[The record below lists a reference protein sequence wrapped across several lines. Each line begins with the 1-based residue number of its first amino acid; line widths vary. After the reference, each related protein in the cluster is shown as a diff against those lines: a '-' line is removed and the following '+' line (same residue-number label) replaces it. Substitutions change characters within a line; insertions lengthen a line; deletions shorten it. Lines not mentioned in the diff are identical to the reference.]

1 MKSIKPLTLI
11 FISFALI
18 LLSGCSSEEQSLY
31 QPEYSSTPAIKNKV
45 YIFGVHPL
53 HNPKK
58 LFDVYQPLVDYLN
71 ANLGD
76 VKIKLEASRNY
87 PAFDKKLFSGHFDFA
102 LPNPYQTVE
111 STKHGYKIFGKMADD
126 FNFRGI
132 IIVRKDSNIH
142 QVSDLKGKSVSY
154 PAPTALAATMMPQRY
169 LYDHGIDINRDI
181 KNLYVGSQESSIMNA
196 YLKKS
201 AAASTW
207 PPPWIAFQKNRPEVA
222 KKLKVMWQ
230 TKPLPNNGLVAKKNI
245 DSALLNKIAALIFN
259 LHTTQEGQ
267 KILKPM
273 ELSRFEKADD
283 DTYKPV
289 KLFLEKFE
297 KDIRPIRLMHDK

>member
-1 MKSIKPLTLI
+1 MIKIRLTTI
-11 FISFALI
+11 FILFTI
-18 LLSGCSSEEQSLY
+18 VLLSGCDNDKQTAY
-31 QPEYSSTPAIKNKV
+31 KPKYSSTPLTKEKV

-58 LFDVYQPLVDYLN
+58 LFKVYQPLVDYLN
-71 ANLGD
+71 DNLENTT
-76 VKIKLEASRNY
+76 IKLEASRNY

-132 IIVRKDSNIH
+132 ILVRKDSNIH
-142 QVSDLKGKSVSY
+142 KISDLKGKSVSY

-169 LYDHGIDINRDI
+169 LNDHGIDIKKDI

-222 KKLKVMWQ
+222 KHLKVMWR
-230 TKPLPNNGLVAKKNI
+230 TKPLPNNGLVAKKSI
-245 DSALLNKIAALIFN
+245 DSDLVNKIASLIFN
-259 LHTTQEGQ
+259 LQNSVEGK

-273 ELSRFEKADD
+273 ELSHFEKADYE
-283 DTYKPV
+283 TYKPV
-289 KLFLEKFE
+289 IIFLEKFE
-297 KDIRPIRLMHDK
+297 KEIRPIRLTNDK